1 MSADVRRVWADRIR
15 TERKA
20 RGWDKPEMARQLAHA
35 AGDARRSLPDHES
48 LLTYVKRWERAAVSV
63 SERYRLLYARAFGM
77 SEAEVFD
84 LRRPVILSPAETA
97 QLFTADQLE
106 PRGDVAPD
114 GEIEALELTRRVA
127 ASDVGTETL
136 GRLEQAVDDLAIAYP
151 RTPPAELLQRVRRHL
166 VYVANLLDAR
176 KTLSEHRR
184 LLVVGGWLS
193 LLGAT
198 CHIDLHQRPAAAARL
213 RTAARL
219 AEDTGHAEIA
229 AWCLETE
236 AWQALTDGDYR
247 QAVTLS
253 QGAQTMAPRG
263 SSAYIQASAQEGRA
277 WARLQAARETRELLD
292 RVAALA
298 CNLPAPEHPE
308 HHYRYDPAKAD
319 AYTATTLAWLG
330 DPAAEPYA
338 RQVLA
343 RMQAPADGRIRAR
356 RVASARLDLSL
367 ALVAADRPDEAAH
380 ETLTAVTSGVL
391 VPSNYWRA
399 AEVIGAVEATRVS
412 EMTEL
417 REAYRELCGLAD
429 G

>member
-1 MSADVRRVWADRIR
+1 
-15 TERKA
+15 
-20 RGWDKPEMARQLAHA
+20 MARRLAYA
-35 AGDARRSLPDHES
+35 AGDARRSLPDHEC

-63 SERYRLLYARAFGM
+63 SERYRLLYARAFDVP
-77 SEAEVFD
+77 EAELFGQG
-84 LRRPVILSPAETA
+84 RPVSLGPAETA
-97 QLFTADQLE
+97 PVFTAEELE
-106 PRGDVAPD
+106 PRGDVTPND
-114 GEIEALELTRRVA
+114 EIEALELVRRVA
-127 ASDVGTETL
+127 ASDVGAETL
-136 GRLEQAVDDLAIAYP
+136 RRLEEAVDDLAVAYP

-166 VYVANLLDAR
+166 VYVASLLDAR
-176 KTLSEHRR
+176 KTLAEHRR
-184 LLVVGGWLS
+184 LLVIGGWLS

-213 RTAARL
+213 RTAAGL
-219 AEDTGHAEIA
+219 AEDTGHAEMA

-253 QGAQTMAPRG
+253 QGAQTIAPHG

-277 WARLQAARETRELLD
+277 WARLRAAGETRQLLD

-298 CNLPAPEHPE
+298 SNLPAPEHPE

-343 RMQAPADGRIRAR
+343 NMQAPAAGRVRAR

-380 ETLTAVTSGVL
+380 ETLAAVTSGVL

-399 AEVIGAVEATRVS
+399 IEVIGAVEAARVP
-412 EMTEL
+412 EVTEL
-417 REAYRELCGLAD
+417 REAYRELCGPAD